1 MIQWLIRGMV
11 YLGSLLMVYNIYGFV
26 RFARYVKR
34 LKSWNANNS
43 LLYIPIGLLVCFLL
57 GYLVVGFFGKPDLV
71 MAGILF
77 GGSIFVFVMYKLLTG
92 VTQRIVDNERLQAEL
107 MAAEESN
114 RSKTS
119 FLATMSHEMRTP
131 LNAVIGLDAIALQD
145 ETLKPETRE
154 RLRQIDASAH
164 HLLDMI
170 NDVLDM
176 NYIESGTM
184 TLNVEPF
191 SPRDML
197 DLVNVLAQTLCGE
210 KGLDYRHEIVGDIED
225 ACVGDVLRLRQV
237 LMSVIT
243 NAVKFTPEGGAVSFV
258 TEQTERDGE
267 RCTLRFTISD
277 TGIGIDPAFIPRL
290 YDSFAQED
298 ATTTNRF
305 GGSGLG
311 LAITKKLVE
320 MMDGDISVTSEKGKG
335 SVFVITVR
343 LKTVAEAA
351 DGAPVGAPE
360 EKRSLAGLH
369 MLIVEDIDINADIL
383 ADLLELEEITTQR
396 AKDGQM
402 AVDLFSRS
410 PSGHFDAILM
420 DLRMPVMDG
429 LDAARTIRALPREDA
444 KTVPIVALT
453 ANAFEADARQSLE
466 AGMNAHLSKPV
477 DTDQLC
483 DTLRQLLAERGQ
495 GGRDKR

>member
-184 TLNVEPF
+184 TLNAEPF

-197 DLVNVLAQTLCGE
+197 DLVNVLAQTLCG
-210 KGLDYRHEIVGDIED
+210 
-225 ACVGDVLRLRQV
+225 
-237 LMSVIT
+237 
-243 NAVKFTPEGGAVSFV
+243 
-258 TEQTERDGE
+258 
-267 RCTLRFTISD
+267 
-277 TGIGIDPAFIPRL
+277 
-290 YDSFAQED
+290 
-298 ATTTNRF
+298 
-305 GGSGLG
+305 
-311 LAITKKLVE
+311 
-320 MMDGDISVTSEKGKG
+320 
-335 SVFVITVR
+335 
-343 LKTVAEAA
+343 
-351 DGAPVGAPE
+351 
-360 EKRSLAGLH
+360 
-369 MLIVEDIDINADIL
+369 
-383 ADLLELEEITTQR
+383 
-396 AKDGQM
+396 
-402 AVDLFSRS
+402 
-410 PSGHFDAILM
+410 
-420 DLRMPVMDG
+420 
-429 LDAARTIRALPREDA
+429 
-444 KTVPIVALT
+444 
-453 ANAFEADARQSLE
+453 
-466 AGMNAHLSKPV
+466 
-477 DTDQLC
+477 
-483 DTLRQLLAERGQ
+483 
-495 GGRDKR
+495 